1 MAPECQSNGYRASA
15 SLSDGR
21 GPFTRVSVGDRYL
34 ESQPSNEVADGGWTD
49 LEISTF
55 LRRVAV
61 LTKGIGEMEAERLAQ
76 RMLYR
81 DRPESGDDRRIC
93 LECAHFAKGKCRR
106 RIDAVRTLLQRCDS
120 FALRG
125 GPP

>member
-1 MAPECQSNGYRASA
+1 MEMQGQQA
-15 SLSDGR
+15 
-21 GPFTRVSVGDRYL
+21 
-34 ESQPSNEVADGGWTD
+34 EVADGGWTD
-49 LEISTF
+49 LEIATF

-125 GPP
+125 